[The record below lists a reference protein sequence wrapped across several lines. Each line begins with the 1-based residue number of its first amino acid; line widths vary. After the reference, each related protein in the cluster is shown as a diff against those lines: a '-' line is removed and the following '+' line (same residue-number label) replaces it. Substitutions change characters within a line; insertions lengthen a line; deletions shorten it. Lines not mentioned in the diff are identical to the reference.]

1 MNEVADARGIYTIIF
16 AGELFRPRAAL
27 MLMTAQR
34 RIAIVC
40 VALGLCGASYAGEI
54 PLSDAEARLVARRE
68 VLVRATLDA
77 SHRRGTVRAAVL
89 IDAPPSVVFHA
100 MTHCADA
107 FEFVPHLK
115 ACRVRDSAP
124 NASWGIVEHEIDFGW
139 YTPRIRWT
147 FRADFVPDK
156 SIVFRQISG
165 DFKKNE
171 GAWEFEAGPNGET
184 TLVKYQAAI
193 DPPAFIPNWLARTTY
208 KRELPQMLD
217 DLRQLCEERHRA
229 SSPGKLAPAQPPGGR

>member
-1 MNEVADARGIYTIIF
+1 MNDVADGRGVCTIII

-40 VALGLCGASYAGEI
+40 VALGLGAGLHAGEI
-54 PLSDAEARLVARRE
+54 PLSDAEARVVAKRE

-77 SHRRGTVRAAVL
+77 NHRRGTVRAAVL
-89 IDAPPSVVFHA
+89 IDAPPAVVYRA
-100 MTHCADA
+100 MTRCTDA

-115 ACRVRDSAP
+115 ACRVRESAP
-124 NASWGIVEHEIDFGW
+124 DASWGIVEHEIDFGW

-147 FRADFVPDK
+147 FRAEFVPEK
-156 SIVFRQISG
+156 RITFRQVSG

-171 GAWEFEAGPNGET
+171 GVWEFEAAPNGVST
-184 TLVKYQAAI
+184 IVKYQAAI

-217 DLRQLCEERHRA
+217 DLRQLCERRYKE
-229 SSPGKLAPAQPPGGR
+229 SAPAH

>member
-1 MNEVADARGIYTIIF
+1 MNEVADARRVYTIII
-16 AGELFRPRAAL
+16 ADELFRPRAAL
-27 MLMTAQR
+27 IVMTARR
-34 RIAIVC
+34 RIAMVC
-40 VALGLCGASYAGEI
+40 VALGLGAGLRADEI
-54 PLSDAEARLVARRE
+54 PLSDAEARVVARRE

-77 SHRRGTVRAAVL
+77 NHRRGTVRAAVL

-115 ACRVRDSAP
+115 ACRVRESAP
-124 NASWGIVEHEIDFGW
+124 DASFGVVEHEIDFGW

-147 FRADFVPDK
+147 FRAEFVRDK
-156 SIVFRQISG
+156 SITFRQISG

-171 GAWEFEAGPNGET
+171 GAWELEAGADGES
-184 TLVKYQAAI
+184 TLLKYRAAI

-217 DLRQLCEERHRA
+217 DLRQLCEVRHREA
-229 SSPGKLAPAQPPGGR
+229 AAR

>member
-1 MNEVADARGIYTIIF
+1 MVC
-16 AGELFRPRAAL
+16 AAL
-27 MLMTAQR
+27 A
-34 RIAIVC
+34 AAAC
-40 VALGLCGASYAGEI
+40 VHAGEI

-77 SHRRGTVRAAVL
+77 NHRRGTVRAAVL

-100 MTHCADA
+100 MTRCVDA

-115 ACRVRDSAP
+115 SCRVLDSAP
-124 NASWGIVEHEIDFGW
+124 DASWGVVEHEIDFGW

-156 SIVFRQISG
+156 SIAFRQISG

-171 GAWEFEAGPNGET
+171 GAWELEAGADGQST
-184 TLVKYQAAI
+184 VLKYRAAI
-193 DPPAFIPNWLARTTY
+193 DPPGFIPNWLARSTY

-217 DLRQLCEERHRA
+217 DLRQLCEVRHRE
-229 SSPGKLAPAQPPGGR
+229 APAR

>member
-1 MNEVADARGIYTIIF
+1 MNDVADTRGVCTIII
-16 AGELFRPRAAL
+16 AGELFQASAAL

-34 RIAIVC
+34 RFAIVC
-40 VALGLCGASYAGEI
+40 VVLGLGAGLHAGEI
-54 PLSDAEARLVARRE
+54 PLSDAEARVVAKRE
-68 VLVRATLDA
+68 VLVRASLDA
-77 SHRRGTVRAAVL
+77 NHRRGTVRAAVL
-89 IDAPPSVVFHA
+89 IAAPPAVVYRA
-100 MTHCADA
+100 MTRCADA

-115 ACRVRDSAP
+115 SCRVRDSAP
-124 NASWGIVEHEIDFGW
+124 DASWGIVEHEIDFGW

-147 FRADFVPDK
+147 FRAEFVPEK
-156 SIVFRQISG
+156 RITFRQVSG

-171 GAWEFEAGPNGET
+171 GAWEFEAGADGVS

-217 DLRQLCEERHRA
+217 DLRQLCEVRYKE
-229 SSPGKLAPAQPPGGR
+229 STPAR